1 MQVFLPYTEVQRSE
15 DWGPWVY
22 EVINF
27 SSSSSIGTSTFILL
41 AQDGSQGSCR
51 HICMSNGS
59 RTNKEFR
66 VERLNAFLV
75 R

>member
-27 SSSSSIGTSTFILL
+27 SSSSSISASTFILL
-41 AQDGSQGSCR
+41 AQDGS
-51 HICMSNGS
+51 
-59 RTNKEFR
+59 
-66 VERLNAFLV
+66 
-75 R
+75 